1 MVAERLEV
9 RLDPER
15 RRRLRE
21 ILAARGVT
29 ASEIIRAMIDDAY
42 RDVQKEARI
51 RAARELGDL
60 AIEDVPDPDV
70 LSAQLESAHDAGDL
84 R

>member
-15 RRRLRE
+15 RRRLQE
-21 ILAARGVT
+21 VLAARGVS
-29 ASEIIRAMIDDAY
+29 ASEVIRGMIDDAY
-42 RDVQKEARI
+42 NDIQKGARA
-51 RAARELGDL
+51 RAARRIAAL